1 MAGLYEL
8 LGRRAD
14 PQDETEWADVV
25 DYMNACTDG
34 DYKREFVRK
43 GVALFDIFNAAGWVR
58 PADGGDVCEAEAQNA
73 TTCKSTSVNADG
85 TFTSELRA
93 SVHNESDLHDA
104 NYLLK
109 LHGYDPD
116 RFELVSAKASQWG
129 SGTAPMYSSRI
140 AVKPKQLG
148 TTESDISAWFNDL
161 DRNYSV
167 GTPTKIDGWG
177 SGDKLLV
184 VPISDLHFNMQA
196 TLFNSGNEYNC
207 QIAEKV
213 FFHIIADVLERTER
227 YDFQRIVF
235 TIGGDQLDAD
245 SPANTTT
252 KGTPQHCDKHYWDA
266 CEQLYAMTVKAV
278 DILAQRAPVD
288 VIYVPGNHDNQSGFK
303 LAKYVDAWFRN
314 DDRVSV
320 DYSPLPRHYYV
331 FGKTLFVFAHD
342 GDAKRLQKLI
352 PDEAR
357 DVWSNVDFT
366 EVMLQ
371 HLHSEA
377 LLAEDCN
384 MRIQRLPS
392 PVARSVWTN
401 DQGYR
406 ARRQCKS
413 FVYDKE
419 LGLTDVV
426 YTTIPC

>member
-1 MAGLYEL
+1 
-8 LGRRAD
+8 
-14 PQDETEWADVV
+14 
-25 DYMNACTDG
+25 MNANTNG
-34 DYKREFVRK
+34 DYKREYVRK
-43 GVALFDIFNAAGWVR
+43 GAVLFEIFDAAGWLC
-58 PADGGDVCEAEAQNA
+58 PPNDDVQAR
-73 TTCKSTSVNADG
+73 TPDVTCKSTTMGADG
-85 TFTSELRA
+85 TLTSELRA
-93 SVHNESDLHDA
+93 NVPNEADLRDPE
-104 NYLLK
+104 YLLR

-129 SGTAPMYSSRI
+129 AGTTPMYSSRV
-140 AVKPKQLG
+140 AVKPKQA
-148 TTESDISAWFNDL
+148 EPVQADIAEWFDAL
-161 DRNYSV
+161 DRSYVRPEPRRISS
-167 GTPTKIDGWG
+167 WG
-177 SGDKLLV
+177 EGDKLLV
-184 VPISDLHFNMQA
+184 LPISDLHFNMQA
-196 TLFNSGNEYNC
+196 TIFNSGNEYNC
-207 QIAEKV
+207 QLAEDV

-227 YDFQRIVF
+227 YKFKRIVF
-235 TIGGDQLDAD
+235 TIGGDQMDAD

-278 DILAQRAPVD
+278 DLLAERAPVD

-342 GDAKRLQKLI
+342 GDAKRLQKLV

-357 DVWSNVDFT
+357 DMWSQVDFT

-377 LLAEDCN
+377 LLTEDCN

-392 PVARSVWTN
+392 PVARSVWTTE
-401 DQGYR
+401 QGYR

-413 FVYDKE
+413 FVYDE
-419 LGLTDVV
+419 QFGLYDVI
-426 YTTIPC
+426 YTVVPE